1 METYK
6 LIIKKIVNTDINFFA
21 PDYKEDK
28 TIKYYIKMSFC
39 LFEKEINVNNKYK
52 KLSKTLDGFLLKE
65 PQKQSEFIDYF
76 YKIQKT

>member
-39 LFEKEINVNNKYK
+39 LFEKEINVFGLNINE
-52 KLSKTLDGFLLKE
+52 LTR
-65 PQKQSEFIDYF
+65 I
-76 YKIQKT
+76 